1 MNTTDRKGFDEV
13 FKSTPQVVQSQESL
27 YDQLVLLQG
36 VANRFGLYDAADYI
50 QGRLNELNSS
60 YYS

>member
-1 MNTTDRKGFDEV
+1 MKITDRKGFDEV

-50 QGRLNELNSS
+50 QRKLNEHNSS
-60 YYS
+60 HYT